1 MLWSLLKILLFVAL
15 VAAVT
20 LGGAWLMEQAGGAVI
35 AIGGWEVTLSPI
47 QLGLAL
53 LILLA
58 ALWLLLKLLGVLGAI
73 LRFLNGDETAL
84 SRHFRRNRQRK
95 GMEALTEAA
104 LLLVTGDGAGALRR
118 AEAARRHLDEPELV
132 HLMIAQA
139 AEAAGDRPRAAEE
152 WALLARHDRTRLA
165 GLLGLLRHKMAEG
178 DDVTALR
185 LAEKAF
191 EVDPRH
197 REVQDL
203 LLRLQAES
211 HDWAGARRTLAAQRR
226 TGGLPRDVHRR
237 RDAILALSQAADV
250 ARDDASIEARE
261 AAIEANRL
269 SPDLVPAAVMAARG
283 YIAQG
288 QARHAARV
296 LRKAWEAQPH
306 PDLAAAFA
314 EIAPSESPS
323 ERLARF
329 RALTD
334 LRPDH
339 PETRMLKA
347 ELLIA
352 AGDFAEARRALGDLP
367 EREPTGR
374 NLTLMAAI
382 ARGMGEDE
390 AAVRG
395 WLTRALAAP
404 RGPQWVCDNC
414 GRIHQDWVPVCESC
428 HAFDTLSWKTPPAEA
443 KLPGGV
449 ELLPLLVGE
458 ARPPAAPD
466 RGHGA
471 AAAMPEVPPVRPD
484 SEGPPSAVRD
494 AIEPPRPDVEPL
506 R

>member
-15 VAAVT
+15 VAALT

-35 AIGGWEVTLSPI
+35 AVAGWEVALTPI
-47 QLGLAL
+47 QLGLAVV
-53 LILLA
+53 ILLV
-58 ALWLLLKLLGVLGAI
+58 ALWLLLKVLGA
-73 LRFLNGDETAL
+73 LGAVVRFLNGDDTAL
-84 SRHFRRNRQRK
+84 SRHFRRSRRRK
-95 GMEALTEAA
+95 GMEALTDAA
-104 LLLVTGDGAGALRR
+104 LLLAAGDGAGALRR
-118 AEAARRHLDEPELV
+118 ADAARRSLEAPELT
-132 HLMIAQA
+132 HLLIAQA
-139 AEAAGDRPRAAEE
+139 AEAAGDRQRAAEE
-152 WALLARHDRTRLA
+152 WALLARHERTRFA
-165 GLLGLLRHKMAEG
+165 GLLGLVRHKLAEG

-237 RDAILALSQAADV
+237 RDAILALSQAAEV
-250 ARDDASIEARE
+250 AAEGATIESRE

-288 QARHAARV
+288 NARYAARV

-314 EIAPSESPS
+314 EIAPSESPA

-329 RALTD
+329 RPLTEAN
-334 LRPDH
+334 PDH

-352 AGDFAEARRALGDLP
+352 AEDFAEARRALGDLP

-414 GRIHQDWVPVCESC
+414 GRIHQDWVPVCENC
-428 HAFDTLSWKTPPAEA
+428 HAFDTLSWKAPPAEA

-458 ARPPAAPD
+458 PRRPAPPAPSPAA
-466 RGHGA
+466 GA
-471 AAAMPEVPPVRPD
+471 AASPPVRPD
-484 SEGPPSAVRD
+484 SEGPPA
-494 AIEPPRPDVEPL
+494 ATGALEPPRPDVEPA